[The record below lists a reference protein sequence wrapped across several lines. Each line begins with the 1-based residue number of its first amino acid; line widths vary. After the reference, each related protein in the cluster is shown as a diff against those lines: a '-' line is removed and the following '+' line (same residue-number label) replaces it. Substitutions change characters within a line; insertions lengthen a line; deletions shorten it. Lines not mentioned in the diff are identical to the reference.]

1 MLEPAEEA
9 EHGAEVT
16 GVAAAQGEV
25 RVVVEEEEE
34 MVLGT
39 REVQAGV
46 GFRA

>member
-1 MLEPAEEA
+1 MLETVEEA
-9 EHGAEVT
+9 ERSAEVR

-25 RVVVEEEEE
+25 RVVVAEEEE